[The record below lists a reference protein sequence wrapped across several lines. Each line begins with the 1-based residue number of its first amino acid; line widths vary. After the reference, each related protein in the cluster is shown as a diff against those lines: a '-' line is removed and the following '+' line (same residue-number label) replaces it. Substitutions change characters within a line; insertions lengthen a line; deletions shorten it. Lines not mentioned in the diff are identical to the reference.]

1 MRRKTL
7 AGLSAAAMSALAG
20 GAAVALLAA
29 GPAAAQARWE
39 LLGSRQVG
47 FQVDRE
53 TIGARHEGSFVG
65 LRICVARN
73 AVQFRDL
80 DVRFANGE
88 RQDLPINRLVRP
100 GTCTPVL
107 DLAGNQ
113 RRINEVV
120 MRYNA
125 VPSLRGFATVS
136 LYGLH
141 PPRGMDPRPG
151 PGPGPRPGA
160 WDTIGSRT
168 VGFAVDRDSISGRGE
183 GRFRAVRLCVAR
195 TGVTFR
201 DVTVVFGN
209 GERQD
214 LPVRRFVTAGSC
226 TQPFNLSGDARMIRE
241 VSMVYNAR
249 PNFRG
254 QAVVTLQGMH

>member
-1 MRRKTL
+1 MRRNTL
-7 AGLSAAAMSALAG
+7 AAMSALAG
-20 GAAVALLAA
+20 GAAVALFAVA
-29 GPAAAQARWE
+29 PASAQARWE

-53 TIGARHEGSFVG
+53 TISARHEGSFVG

-136 LYGLH
+136 LYGLQ
-141 PPRGMDPRPG
+141 PPRGMRPG

-195 TGVTFR
+195 TGVHFR

-209 GERQD
+209 GQRQD
-214 LPVRRFVTAGSC
+214 LPVQRFITAGSC
-226 TQPFNLSGDARMIRE
+226 TQPLNLSGDARRIRE

-249 PNFRG
+249 PSFRG
-254 QAVVTLQGMH
+254 QAVVTLQGMQ